1 MSLEDYIPDIE
12 SSEWWWQSSEAIKEI
27 SERFKESVKKWAA
40 WVKRTQKDEKKAK
53 TGDLLLANFLV
64 KLILDKK
71 YDPLL
76 NQLFSSLSKWFSSN
90 FLLWVMS
97 LVYVDISHKIRELSW
112 KSQVEFSYKSIEVII
127 FDDSNLPISVKNR
140 INSWVE
146 DMIDSV
152 SINYSHLVTE
162 RLLELLKNDETIIK
176 FISLVFAFFL
186 RDVNITITQSKS
198 ESIVAFILW
207 EVYKSLEK
215 LEIENI

>member
-12 SSEWWWQSSEAIKEI
+12 SSEGGGQSAEAIKEI
-27 SERFKESVKKWAA
+27 SEKFKESVKKGAA
-40 WVKRTQKDEKKAK
+40 GIKRTQKDEKKAK
-53 TGDLLLANFLV
+53 AQDMLLANFLV

-76 NQLFSSLSKWFSSN
+76 NSLFSSLSKGFSSN
-90 FLLWVMS
+90 FLLGVMS
-97 LVYVDISHKIRELSW
+97 LVYIDISHKIREFSG
-112 KSQVEFSYKSIEVII
+112 KQQIDFSYKSPELVT
-127 FDDSNLPISVKNR
+127 FDDAHLPIPIKNR

-152 SINYSHLVTE
+152 SINYSHIQTE
-162 RLLELLKNDETIIK
+162 KLLELLKTDESIIK

-186 RDVNITITQSKS
+186 REVNITITESKA
-198 ESIVAFILW
+198 ESIIAFILT

-215 LEIENI
+215 LEIEEV